1 MMTSDAFPAD
11 LKVFLNHVYEFKK
24 GVRNMVLYTTNRK
37 NESFAV
43 ARLASQH
50 IAYCV
55 QPVDSRRIN
64 LFFGRPECINAIRFM
79 ATRPLNEL
87 TPGIHV
93 FLFSIYP
100 TDIREV
106 GCPHGGCACRKACA
120 VFFVW
125 NGYGIFRSRNHFEPR
140 IVESSLPAVHL

>member
-1 MMTSDAFPAD
+1 MDKGFDCLIHPKNDTWPMMTSDAFPAD

-87 TPGIHV
+87 TPEEDFILGAM
-93 FLFSIYP
+93 LGY
-100 TDIREV
+100 DICGQCRRY
-106 GCPHGGCACRKACA
+106 CKRKAE
-120 VFFVW
+120 V
-125 NGYGIFRSRNHFEPR
+125 
-140 IVESSLPAVHL
+140 